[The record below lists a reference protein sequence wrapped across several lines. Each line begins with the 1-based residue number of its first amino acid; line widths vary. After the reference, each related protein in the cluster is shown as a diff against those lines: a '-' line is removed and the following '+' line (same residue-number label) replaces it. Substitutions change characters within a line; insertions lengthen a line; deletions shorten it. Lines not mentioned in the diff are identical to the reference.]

1 MKKYLIATA
10 SIALTLT
17 LVFVA
22 CTKKNNS
29 NAITPT
35 YKEEA
40 NGTGGNP
47 LKNDVTVTGNTTPL
61 TNPAS
66 QNSSI
71 NTSSGF
77 LYPSCASTGSTSIK
91 AVNGNV
97 DVTVSFASVPTN
109 GTYQVAP
116 SVGSGYC
123 TVVANNAPNQPAGVV
138 WNGKSGTVTVSTT
151 TAGISLILNSVTCVQ
166 PTFNFP
172 TVTISGNMSCN

>member
-1 MKKYLIATA
+1 MKKYLIATTGL
-10 SIALTLT
+10 ALTLT

-22 CTKKNNS
+22 CNKKNNN
-29 NAITPT
+29 NAIAPT

-40 NGTGGNP
+40 VGTGGNP
-47 LKNDVTVTGNTTPL
+47 LKNDITVTGAPINI

-66 QNSSI
+66 ANSSI

-91 AVNGNV
+91 AVNGSV
-97 DVTVSFASVPTN
+97 DVTVSFASVPIS

-138 WNGKSGTVTVSTT
+138 WNGKSGTVSVSST
-151 TAGISLILNSVTCVQ
+151 TAGISLILNSVVCVQ

-172 TVTISGNMSCN
+172 TVTITGNMSCN